1 MSEIKYSNKSL
12 GDIFLTTYGTYIYTR
27 KDNLRLR
34 PHYSTHHAHT
44 IIGFG
49 HD

>member
-1 MSEIKYSNKSL
+1 MIEIKYSNKRPVEV
-12 GDIFLTTYGTYIYTR
+12 FLTTYGTYIY

-34 PHYSTHHAHT
+34 PRYSTHHAHT
-44 IIGFG
+44 IIVFG